1 MTAACFV
8 SCSAY
13 SGSTATP
20 LFGFTQAWDHE
31 PETERAFG
39 PGVMDGL
46 VSVTQQA
53 WLDRDGQQDG
63 SGSGRKQ

>member
-1 MTAACFV
+1 MNSPCLM

-13 SGSTATP
+13 SGSIATS
-20 LFGFTQAWDHE
+20 LFGFTQAWDDE

-39 PGVMDGL
+39 PGVIDGL